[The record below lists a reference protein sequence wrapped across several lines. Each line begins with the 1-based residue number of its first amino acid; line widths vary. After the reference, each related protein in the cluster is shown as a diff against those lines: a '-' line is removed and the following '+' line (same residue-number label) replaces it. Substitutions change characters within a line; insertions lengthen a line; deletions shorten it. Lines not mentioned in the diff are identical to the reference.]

1 MYCTDLYWPPHL
13 CSKTDLFP
21 LLRPSYRQNSEHFL
35 VQFLATT
42 GVSSVL
48 SEDTSCSG
56 SLEKSADSSKSFF
69 MNWRQIFKIGQIL
82 APWSRG
88 WRRIAGARR
97 NCSCAPGEIMRMRG
111 VHCCRCSGHL
121 HHHQHPGSFILPSAK
136 LWNTTMIYFFSG
148 QNSCLPLDDSY
159 SLFWVKLMLLKW
171 NIRQV
176 YNTI

>member
-21 LLRPSYRQNSEHFL
+21 LLRPSYYRQNSEHFL
-35 VQFLATT
+35 MQFLATT

-48 SEDTSCSG
+48 SEGSSCSR

-69 MNWRQIFKIGQIL
+69 MNRRQIFKIGQIL
-82 APWSRG
+82 ATWSRV

-121 HHHQHPGSFILPSAK
+121 HTTSIQAHSSYPLQNFGTPRWFTSSLVK
-136 LWNTTMIYFFSG
+136 TLVCLW
-148 QNSCLPLDDSY
+148 
-159 SLFWVKLMLLKW
+159 MLL
-171 NIRQV
+171 IHCFE
-176 YNTI
+176 